1 MSYGHYP
8 SSPRRLPASIYW
20 RRRLVAIGVVLF
32 VGYGVYSVGQ
42 AVFGGARDANGV
54 STGGPDGSPAV
65 NPVTVPTPTQP
76 GDTAPPPASTT
87 STTSPDR
94 PPRQITADAPAM
106 VYIAGDSDAGAIGPS
121 LTRMLA
127 DTGFANTTLDYHNS
141 TGLSRPDFFDWGQQ
155 LNEQVPVLNPDIVVF
170 AVGGNDAYVI
180 LDADKNLIAQ
190 EPTGDPAR
198 DAAWRAEYGRR
209 VGATMDYLVAGGRT
223 LIWVGIPNAKSDS
236 FNTRLR
242 VQDDVV
248 KAEAAKRPGR
258 VIYIDTWQRFTGLD
272 GGYAEFVQDPTD
284 GVFKDVRSKVDDWHL
299 NENGA
304 KILALDITAVI
315 IDELRERGAPL

>member
-20 RRRLVAIGVVLF
+20 RRRLAALGVVLF

-42 AVFGGARDANGV
+42 AVFGGTRDVNGV

-94 PPRQITADAPAM
+94 PSRQITADAPAV

-121 LTRMLA
+121 LEQMLA
-127 DTGFANTTLDYHNS
+127 DTGFATSTLDYHNS

-155 LNEQVPVLNPDIVVF
+155 LNEQVPALNPDIIVF
-170 AVGGNDAYVI
+170 AIGGNDAQG
-180 LDADKNLIAQ
+180 LADLSGTFSHQ
-190 EPTGDPAR
+190 QPTGQPGKDE
-198 DAAWRAEYGRR
+198 AWKAEYGRR

-248 KAEAAKRPGR
+248 KAEAAKRDR

-315 IDELRERGAPL
+315 VGEMRERGAPL

>member
-8 SSPRRLPASIYW
+8 SSSRRLPASIYW
-20 RRRLVAIGVVLF
+20 RRRLAALAAVLF
-32 VGYGVYSVGQ
+32 VGYGVYSVGR
-42 AVFGGARDANGV
+42 AVFGGTKEANGA
-54 STGGPDGSPAV
+54 STTAGGGSPAV

-76 GDTAPPPASTT
+76 GDTAAPPASTT

-94 PPRQITADAPAM
+94 PPRQITAEAPAV

-121 LTRMLA
+121 LQRLLA
-127 DTGFANTTLDYHNS
+127 DTGFATTTLDYHNS
-141 TGLSRPDFFDWGQQ
+141 TGLSRPDFFDWGRQ
-155 LNEQVPVLNPDIVVF
+155 LNELVPVVNPDIIVF
-170 AVGGNDAYVI
+170 AIGGNDAQG
-180 LDADKNLIAQ
+180 LADTSGTFTHQ
-190 EPTGDPAR
+190 QPTGQPGKDEE
-198 DAAWRAEYGRR
+198 WKAEYGRR

-223 LIWVGIPNAKSDS
+223 LIWVGIPNAKSDT

-284 GVFKDVRSKVDDWHL
+284 GQFKDVRSKVDDWHL

-304 KILALDITAVI
+304 KILAIDITAAIVG
-315 IDELRERGAPL
+315 DLRQRGAPL